1 MNWPIGELVIGGKRF
16 MKHKSVADS
25 AYEILIKH
33 KKPLHYRQITKELTK
48 IRPLKVKEPYYA
60 VNASMSG
67 DKRFMRTKRGV
78 WGLVKWQYKDAN
90 IKYSLTSYCLKDG
103 TMFLTSYM
111 RPFFPKE
118 ENAVEITFIDKEGN
132 EIEVVVNND
141 LNCLIGLKEWYKK
154 KKLKVNDIV
163 FVGLIDYDRK
173 RYFLVTEDETKIEPQ
188 DDLSEKIFKILQEA
202 GHSLAYKEI
211 CERVLEVEVNEENL
225 FSKYIDNILRNDF
238 RFIEE
243 KEEMWGLFDWLSE
256 IKKLQLR
263 LISSE
268 DNENL
273 KKLLKKVF
281 EFLGFET
288 SIVLAGQ
295 ASFILAKALLDYK
308 TYNLIIDA
316 KLSDEKSEKIQKY
329 EHWSEFSKVKEE
341 TKSDYLVIISPDFDY
356 DKLSRKRDKNKVV
369 LFELR
374 WLCDLIEEHDKLP
387 FSLSNLESIF
397 SVDNSVKNNIFK
409 LFEKRKKF
417 FNKIKLINIIINL
430 LHQNS
435 SKKLYLNVESL
446 TKIINQKIDAYVGL
460 KRVQEHEIKEITKIF
475 SLEPFNI
482 IQKTEMG
489 SIILNFKPELA
500 KERLNKVIGKMF

>member
-1 MNWPIGELVIGGKRF
+1 
-16 MKHKSVADS
+16 MKHKSVADG

-67 DKRFMRTKRGV
+67 DKRFMRIKRGV

-118 ENAVEITFIDKEGN
+118 GNDIEITFIDKEGN
-132 EIEVVVNND
+132 EIEAIVNNE
-141 LNCLIGLKEWYKK
+141 LNCLVGLKEWYEK
-154 KKLKVNDIV
+154 KKLKVNDII
-163 FVGLIDYDRK
+163 FVGLIDYDSK

-188 DDLSEKIFKILQEA
+188 DDLSEKIFKILQEE
-202 GHSLAYKEI
+202 GQPLTYKEI

-225 FSKYIDNILRNDF
+225 FSKYIDNILRKDF
-238 RFIEE
+238 RFTEE

-263 LISSE
+263 LINSE
-268 DNENL
+268 NSESL
-273 KKLLKKVF
+273 KKLLQKVF
-281 EFLGFET
+281 NFLGFEA
-288 SIVLAGQ
+288 SIVLEGEV
-295 ASFILAKALLDYK
+295 SFILAKALLDYK
-308 TYNLIIDA
+308 TYNLIVDA
-316 KLSDEKSEKIQKY
+316 KLSDKKGEKIQKY
-329 EHWSEFSKVKEE
+329 EHWNELSKVKEE
-341 TKSDYLVIISPDFDY
+341 TKANYPVIISPDFDY
-356 DKLSRKRDKNKVV
+356 DKLSRKTDKNKVI
-369 LFELR
+369 LFELK
-374 WLCDLIEEHDKLP
+374 WLRDLIEEHDKLP

-397 SVDNSVKNNIFK
+397 SADNSVNDNIFK
-409 LFEKRKKF
+409 LFEKRKILY
-417 FNKIKLINIIINL
+417 NKIKLIKTIINL
-430 LHQNS
+430 LHENS
-435 SKKLYLNVESL
+435 GKKLYLNVESL
-446 TKIINQKIDAYVGL
+446 TKIINQKNDKHPGFKI
-460 KRVQEHEIKEITKIF
+460 VQEHEVEEITKIF

-489 SIILNFKPELA
+489 SVILNFKPELA
-500 KERLNKVIGKMF
+500 KERLNKAIGEMF

>member
-1 MNWPIGELVIGGKRF
+1 
-16 MKHKSVADS
+16 
-25 AYEILIKH
+25 
-33 KKPLHYRQITKELTK
+33 
-48 IRPLKVKEPYYA
+48 
-60 VNASMSG
+60 
-67 DKRFMRTKRGV
+67 MRIKRGV

-111 RPFFPKE
+111 KPFFPKE
-118 ENAVEITFIDKEGN
+118 GNAVEVTFIDKEGN
-132 EIEVVVNND
+132 EIEAVVNNEF
-141 LNCLIGLKEWYKK
+141 NCLVGLKEWYEK
-154 KKLKVNDIV
+154 KKLKVNDII

-188 DDLSEKIFKILQEA
+188 DDLSEKIFKILHEA

-225 FSKYIDNILRNDF
+225 FSKYIDNILRKDF
-238 RFIEE
+238 RFTEE

-256 IKKLQLR
+256 INKLQLR
-263 LISSE
+263 LINSE
-268 DNENL
+268 DNESL
-273 KKLLKKVF
+273 KKLLQKVF

-288 SIVLAGQ
+288 SIVLEGE

-308 TYNLIIDA
+308 TYNLIVDA
-316 KLSDEKSEKIQKY
+316 NLPDKKSEKIQKY
-329 EHWSEFSKVKEE
+329 EHLNELSKVKEE
-341 TKSDYLVIISPDFDY
+341 TKSDYSVIISPGFDY
-356 DKLSRKRDKNKVV
+356 DKLSRKTDKNKVI
-369 LFELR
+369 LFELK

-397 SVDNSVKNNIFK
+397 SADNPVNDNIFR
-409 LFEKRKKF
+409 LFEKRKILY
-417 FNKIKLINIIINL
+417 NKIKLINIIINL
-430 LHQNS
+430 LHENS
-435 SKKLYLNVESL
+435 GKKLYLNVESL

-460 KRVQEHEIKEITKIF
+460 KRVQEHEVEEITKIF

-500 KERLNKVIGKMF
+500 KERLNKVIGEIF

>member
-1 MNWPIGELVIGGKRF
+1 
-16 MKHKSVADS
+16 MKHKSVADG

-33 KKPLHYRQITKELTK
+33 KKPLHYRQIT
-48 IRPLKVKEPYYA
+48 
-60 VNASMSG
+60 ASMSG
-67 DKRFMRTKRGV
+67 DKRFMRKKRGV

-111 RPFFPKE
+111 RPFFSKE

-132 EIEVVVNND
+132 EIEAIVNND
-141 LNCLIGLKEWYKK
+141 LNCLVGLKEWYKK

-173 RYFLVTEDETKIEPQ
+173 RYFLVTEDEAKIEPQ
-188 DDLSEKIFKILQEA
+188 NDLSEKIFKILQES
-202 GHSLAYKEI
+202 GQPLTYKEI

-263 LISSE
+263 LTSSE
-268 DNENL
+268 DNENF

-288 SIVLAGQ
+288 SIVLEEQ

-308 TYNLIIDA
+308 TYNLIVDA

-329 EHWSEFSKVKEE
+329 EHWSKFSKVREE

-356 DKLSRKRDKNKVV
+356 DKLSRKTDKNKVI

-374 WLCDLIEEHDKLP
+374 WLCDLIEEHEKLP
-387 FSLSNLESIF
+387 FSLSNLKSIF
-397 SVDNSVKNNIFK
+397 SADNSVKNNIFK
-409 LFEKRKKF
+409 LFEKRKMF
-417 FNKIKLINIIINL
+417 YNKIKLINIIINL
-430 LHQNS
+430 LHENS

-460 KRVQEHEIKEITKIF
+460 KRVQEHEVEEITKIF

-482 IQKTEMG
+482 MQKTEMG

-500 KERLNKVIGKMF
+500 KERLNKVIGEIF

>member
-1 MNWPIGELVIGGKRF
+1 
-16 MKHKSVADS
+16 MKYKSVADG

-48 IRPLKVKEPYYA
+48 IRPLTVKEPYYA

-67 DKRFMRTKRGV
+67 DKRFMRIKRGV

-118 ENAVEITFIDKEGN
+118 ENAIEITFIDKEGN
-132 EIEVVVNND
+132 EIEAIVNND
-141 LNCLIGLKEWYKK
+141 LNCLVGLKEWYEK
-154 KKLKVNDIV
+154 KKLKVNDII

-173 RYFLVTEDETKIEPQ
+173 RYFLVTEDEAKIEPQ
-188 DDLSEKIFKILQEA
+188 DDLSEKIFKILQET
-202 GHSLAYKEI
+202 GRSLTYKEI

-225 FSKYIDNILRNDF
+225 FSKYIDNILRKDL
-238 RFIEE
+238 RFIEN

-263 LISSE
+263 LKNSE
-268 DNENL
+268 DNDSL
-273 KKLLKKVF
+273 KKLLQKVF

-288 SIVLAGQ
+288 STVLEGK

-329 EHWSEFSKVKEE
+329 EHWSELSKVKEE
-341 TKSDYLVIISPDFDY
+341 TKSNYSVIISPNFDY
-356 DKLSRKRDKNKVV
+356 DKLHRKTDKNKVM

-387 FSLSNLESIF
+387 FSLSNLDLIF
-397 SVDNSVKNNIFK
+397 SADNSVKNNIFK
-409 LFEKRKKF
+409 LFEKRKILY
-417 FNKIKLINIIINL
+417 NKIKLINIIINL
-430 LHQNS
+430 LHKNS
-435 SKKLYLNVESL
+435 GKKPYLNVESL
-446 TKIINQKIDAYVGL
+446 TKIINQKTDACIGF
-460 KRVQEHEIKEITKIF
+460 KRVQEYEVEEIIKIF

-482 IQKTEMG
+482 IQKTEME

-500 KERLNKVIGKMF
+500 KERLNKVINEMF

>member
-1 MNWPIGELVIGGKRF
+1 

-33 KKPLHYRQITKELTK
+33 KKPLHYREITKELTK
-48 IRPLKVKEPYYA
+48 TRPLKVKEPYYA

-67 DKRFMRTKRGV
+67 DKRFMRIKRGV

-111 RPFFPKE
+111 KPFFPKE
-118 ENAVEITFIDKEGN
+118 EDAVEITFIDKEGN
-132 EIEVVVNND
+132 EIEVIVNNAS
-141 LNCLIGLKEWYKK
+141 NYIVGLKEWYEK
-154 KKLKVNDIV
+154 KKLKVNDVV

-173 RYFLVTEDETKIEPQ
+173 RYFLVTEDETKMEPQ

-202 GHSLAYKEI
+202 GQPLTYKEI

-225 FSKYIDNILRNDF
+225 FSKYIDNILRKDF

-263 LISSE
+263 MISSE
-268 DNENL
+268 DNESL
-273 KKLLKKVF
+273 RKLLQKAF
-281 EFLGFET
+281 DFLGFET
-288 SIVLAGQ
+288 SIVLEGQ
-295 ASFILAKALLDYK
+295 ESFILAKALLDYK
-308 TYNLIIDA
+308 TYNLIVDA
-316 KLSDEKSEKIQKY
+316 KLSDKKNGKIEKY
-329 EHWSEFSKVKEE
+329 EHWNELSKVKEE
-341 TKSDYLVIISPDFDY
+341 TKSDYSVIISSDFDY
-356 DKLSRKRDKNKVV
+356 DKLSRKTGKNKVI

-374 WLCDLIEEHDKLP
+374 WLCNLIEEHDKLP

-397 SVDNSVKNNIFK
+397 LLDNSTEHNIFQ
-409 LFEKRKKF
+409 LFEKRKILY
-417 FNKIKLINIIINL
+417 NKMKLFNIIINL
-430 LHQNS
+430 LHENS

-446 TKIINQKIDAYVGL
+446 TKIINQRTDAYIGF
-460 KRVQEHEIKEITKIF
+460 KKVQEYEVEEITKIF

-500 KERLNKVIGKMF
+500 KERLNKVIEEIFSIA

>member
-1 MNWPIGELVIGGKRF
+1 

-33 KKPLHYRQITKELTK
+33 RKPLHYRQITKELTK

-111 RPFFPKE
+111 RPFFPRE
-118 ENAVEITFIDKEGN
+118 EKTIEITFIDKEGN
-132 EIEVVVNND
+132 EIEAIVDNNF
-141 LNCLIGLKEWYKK
+141 NCIVGLKEWYEN
-154 KKLKVNDIV
+154 KKLKVNDII

-173 RYFLVTEDETKIEPQ
+173 RYFLVTENEAKIEPQ

-202 GHSLAYKEI
+202 GHPLTYKGI
-211 CERVLEVEVNEENL
+211 CERALEVEVNEENL
-225 FSKYIDNILRNDF
+225 FSRYIDNILRKDL

-256 IKKLQLR
+256 IEKLQLR
-263 LISSE
+263 LINSE

-273 KKLLKKVF
+273 KKLLRKVF
-281 EFLGFET
+281 EFFGFET
-288 SIVLAGQ
+288 SIVLEGET
-295 ASFILAKALLDYK
+295 SFILAKGLLDYK

-316 KLSDEKSEKIQKY
+316 KLPDKKSEKIQKY
-329 EHWSEFSKVKEE
+329 KHWNELSKAKEKTE
-341 TKSDYLVIISPDFDY
+341 SDYSVIISPDFDY
-356 DKLSRKRDKNKVV
+356 DKLSRKTDRNRVL

-374 WLCDLIEEHDKLP
+374 WLNDLIKKHDKLP
-387 FSLSNLESIF
+387 FSLNNLESIF
-397 SVDNSVKNNIFK
+397 SADNPVKKNIFE
-409 LFEKRKKF
+409 LFEKRKIF
-417 FNKIKLINIIINL
+417 YNKIKLINIIIKV
-430 LHQNS
+430 LHENS
-435 SKKLYLNVESL
+435 GKKLYLNIESL
-446 TKIINQKIDAYVGL
+446 TKIINQKNDEYYGF
-460 KRVQEHEIKEITKIF
+460 KKVQEHEVEKIIKIF

-500 KERLNKVIGKMF
+500 KERLNKVIGGMF

>member
-1 MNWPIGELVIGGKRF
+1 

-33 KKPLHYRQITKELTK
+33 KKPLHYREITKELTK

-67 DKRFMRTKRGV
+67 DKRFMRIKRGV

-111 RPFFPKE
+111 KPFFPKE
-118 ENAVEITFIDKEGN
+118 EDAVEITFIDKEGN
-132 EIEVVVNND
+132 EIEVIVNNAS
-141 LNCLIGLKEWYKK
+141 NYIVGLKEWYEK
-154 KKLKVNDIV
+154 KKLKVNDVV

-173 RYFLVTEDETKIEPQ
+173 RYFLVTEDETKMEPQ

-202 GHSLAYKEI
+202 GQPLTYKEI

-225 FSKYIDNILRNDF
+225 FSKYIDNILRKDF

-263 LISSE
+263 MINSK
-268 DNENL
+268 DNESL
-273 KKLLKKVF
+273 KKLLQKVF
-281 EFLGFET
+281 VILGFDT
-288 SIVLAGQ
+288 SIVLEGQ
-295 ASFILAKALLDYK
+295 ESFILAKALLDYK
-308 TYNLIIDA
+308 TYNLIVDT
-316 KLSDEKSEKIQKY
+316 KLSDKKNEKIEKY
-329 EHWSEFSKVKEE
+329 EHWNELSKVKEE
-341 TKSDYLVIISPDFDY
+341 TKSDYSVIISSDFDY
-356 DKLSRKRDKNKVV
+356 DKLSRKTDKNKVI

-374 WLCDLIEEHDKLP
+374 WLCNLIEEHDKLP

-397 SVDNSVKNNIFK
+397 LLDNSTEHNIFQ
-409 LFEKRKKF
+409 LFEKRKILY
-417 FNKIKLINIIINL
+417 NKMKLFNIIINL
-430 LHQNS
+430 LHENS
-435 SKKLYLNVESL
+435 GKKLYLNVESL
-446 TKIINQKIDAYVGL
+446 TKIINQRTDAYIGF
-460 KRVQEHEIKEITKIF
+460 KKVQEYEVEEITKIF

-489 SIILNFKPELA
+489 SIILNYKPELA
-500 KERLNKVIGKMF
+500 KERLNKVIGEIFSIA

>member
-1 MNWPIGELVIGGKRF
+1 
-16 MKHKSVADS
+16 MKHKSVANS

-33 KKPLHYRQITKELTK
+33 KKPLHYRQITKELIK

-111 RPFFPKE
+111 KPFFPKE

-132 EIEVVVNND
+132 EIEVVVNNE
-141 LNCLIGLKEWYKK
+141 LNCLVGFKEWYKK

-173 RYFLVTEDETKIEPQ
+173 RYFLVTEDEAKAEPR
-188 DDLSEKIFKILQEA
+188 DDLSEKIFKILQEV
-202 GHSLAYKEI
+202 GHPLTYKEI

-243 KEEMWGLFDWLSE
+243 KEEMWGLFDWLCK

-263 LISSE
+263 LINSE
-268 DNENL
+268 NSESF
-273 KKLLKKVF
+273 KKLLQKVF

-288 SIVLAGQ
+288 SIVLEGQ

-316 KLSDEKSEKIQKY
+316 KLLDKKGEKIQSY
-329 EHWSEFSKVKEE
+329 EYWNEFNKVKEE

-356 DKLSRKRDKNKVV
+356 DKLSRKTDKNKVI

-397 SVDNSVKNNIFK
+397 SLDNSVKNNFFK
-409 LFEKRKKF
+409 LFEKRKMLY
-417 FNKIKLINIIINL
+417 NKIKLINIIINL
-430 LHQNS
+430 LHENS
-435 SKKLYLNVESL
+435 GKKLYLNVESL
-446 TKIINQKIDAYVGL
+446 TKITNQKIDAYVGL
-460 KRVQEHEIKEITKIF
+460 KKVQEHEVEEITRIF

-489 SIILNFKPELA
+489 SITLNFKPELA
-500 KERLNKVIGKMF
+500 KERLNKVIGEMF

>member
-1 MNWPIGELVIGGKRF
+1 

-33 KKPLHYRQITKELTK
+33 KKPLHYREITKELTK

-67 DKRFMRTKRGV
+67 DKRFMRIKRGV

-111 RPFFPKE
+111 KPFFPKE
-118 ENAVEITFIDKEGN
+118 EDAVEITFIDKEGN
-132 EIEVVVNND
+132 EIEVIVNNAS
-141 LNCLIGLKEWYKK
+141 NYIVGLKEWYEK
-154 KKLKVNDIV
+154 KKLKVNDVV

-173 RYFLVTEDETKIEPQ
+173 RYFLVTEDETKMEPQ

-202 GHSLAYKEI
+202 GQPLTYKEI

-225 FSKYIDNILRNDF
+225 FSKYIDNILRKDF

-263 LISSE
+263 MINSK
-268 DNENL
+268 DNESL
-273 KKLLKKVF
+273 KKLLQKVF
-281 EFLGFET
+281 VILGFDT
-288 SIVLAGQ
+288 SIVLEGQ
-295 ASFILAKALLDYK
+295 ESFILAKALLDYK

-316 KLSDEKSEKIQKY
+316 KLSDKKNEKIEKY
-329 EHWSEFSKVKEE
+329 EHWNELSKVKEE
-341 TKSDYLVIISPDFDY
+341 TKSDYSVIISSDFDY
-356 DKLSRKRDKNKVV
+356 DKLRRKTDKNKVI

-374 WLCDLIEEHDKLP
+374 WLCNLIEEHDKLP

-397 SVDNSVKNNIFK
+397 LLDNSTEHNIFQ
-409 LFEKRKKF
+409 LFEKRKILYK
-417 FNKIKLINIIINL
+417 KMKLFNIIINL
-430 LHQNS
+430 LHENS
-435 SKKLYLNVESL
+435 GKKLYLNVESL
-446 TKIINQKIDAYVGL
+446 TKIINQRTDTYIGFK
-460 KRVQEHEIKEITKIF
+460 KVQEYEVEEITKIF

-489 SIILNFKPELA
+489 SIILNYKPELA
-500 KERLNKVIGKMF
+500 KERLNKVIGEIFSIA